1 MRKSKKVGNDM
12 AVPARKTSKAKKN
25 KRRTHYGVKAPAI
38 SFDGTT
44 GTFKRSHHVS
54 LAEYKAQHPIE
65 KN

>member
-1 MRKSKKVGNDM
+1 M

-25 KRRTHYGVKAPAI
+25 KHRTHYGVKAPAI